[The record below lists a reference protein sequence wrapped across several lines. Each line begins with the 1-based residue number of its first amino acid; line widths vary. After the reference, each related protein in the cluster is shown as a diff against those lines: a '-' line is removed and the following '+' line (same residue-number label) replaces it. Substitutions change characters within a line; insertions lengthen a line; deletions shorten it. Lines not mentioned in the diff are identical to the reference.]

1 MTNKD
6 NYIFLTRGNV
16 GKVISRMAIPT
27 IAGMLVTSI
36 YNLVDAY
43 YVGQINTQAT
53 EIGRAHV

>member
-43 YVGQINTQAT
+43 
-53 EIGRAHV
+53 